1 MFKFADVGQPKCEA
15 LEKFISSLDEW
26 LRRFHDHREVG
37 GKVAGSGTHARFEPF
52 FALLAKRLGKEESF
66 ITDLLSEKAM
76 CQAILLEGE
85 QDTRDRVVRL
95 YALYERFLQELR
107 EEVNGDKK
115 GENCGKFGTWLY
127 TALRGKVKHPPGG
140 EHTVISRPIRAILP
154 GHGSKADGI
163 SDAMSQLRELEV
175 WFKKESFHIADYPA
189 ELDDPPVHLGHPA
202 ELDDPPVHLGHP
214 AELDDSSAHLEW
226 EDWHGFLYG
235 IRNAEGHGNLRRT
248 LLEGG
253 CLDEE
258 RRKEIRK
265 LLELVVL
272 NTDGKSKDSKNKYQH
287 YWALDMLLMLTDAEY
302 RLWLAEGK
310 KGKEITYPWSNVTW
324 SEYKRT
330 TMCDTITSA
339 ESRTEFEVCLNYSVK
354 LWIPRMMKA
363 LTCRLVDTLIRLPQL
378 CNKVSPTGVTWD
390 QGKLTPVFR
399 SPAKVSSDDDG
410 VQ

>member
-1 MFKFADVGQPKCEA
+1 MFKLLDVGQPKCEA

-26 LRRFHDHREVG
+26 LQRFHDHREVG

-107 EEVNGDKK
+107 EEVNGDDEK
-115 GENCGKFGTWLY
+115 GKNCGPFGTWLY
-127 TALRGKVKHPPGG
+127 TELRGKVNHPPNRD
-140 EHTVISRPIRAILP
+140 HTVISRPIRAILP
-154 GHGSKADGI
+154 GYGSKADGI
-163 SDAMSQLRELEV
+163 SDAMSQLNELEV
-175 WFKKESFHIADYPA
+175 WFKKERFDIADYPPRPNDV
-189 ELDDPPVHLGHPA
+189 LVHLDWA
-202 ELDDPPVHLGHP
+202 
-214 AELDDSSAHLEW
+214 
-226 EDWHGFLYG
+226 DWHGFLYG

-253 CLDEE
+253 CLDENRRGKIREFLE
-258 RRKEIRK
+258 R
-265 LLELVVL
+265 VVS
-272 NTDGKSKDSKNKYQH
+272 NTDRESKDSKNKYQH

-302 RLWLAEGK
+302 RLWLAEGE
-310 KGKEITYPWSNVTW
+310 KGDEITYPWSDVSW
-324 SEYKRT
+324 SKYKRT

-354 LWIPRMMKA
+354 LWIPRMMRA
-363 LTCRLVDTLIRLPQL
+363 LTRRLVDTLIRLPQL
-378 CNKVSPTGVTWD
+378 CNTVSPTGVTRN
-390 QGKLTPVFR
+390 QGKLTLVFPP
-399 SPAKVSSDDDG
+399 PAKVSSDDDG
-410 VQ
+410 TQ